1 MTQYLACKFSPVDS
15 RSYTYHND
23 GEPLA
28 VGDMAKVADPRA
40 PDVYKRVKVEAI
52 VDKPTFDTKP
62 ILGKVE
68 DAPPL
73 ALERD

>member
-28 VGDMAKVADPRA
+28 VGDMVKVAARKQDGWQ
-40 PDVYKRVKVEAI
+40 RVKVEAI

-68 DAPPL
+68 DAP
-73 ALERD
+73 AQEGGE